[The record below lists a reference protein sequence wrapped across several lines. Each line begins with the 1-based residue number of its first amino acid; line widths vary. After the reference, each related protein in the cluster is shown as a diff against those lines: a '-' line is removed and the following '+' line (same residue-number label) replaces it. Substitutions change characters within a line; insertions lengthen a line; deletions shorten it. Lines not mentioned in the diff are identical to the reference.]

1 MIYYILVKEIERGFV
16 MELQACLEGRK
27 SIRRFTE
34 EAVPHEVVEKIVKA
48 ASASPSWK
56 NTQVVRYTVVENK
69 ELIQKIGE
77 EGILGFK
84 PNTKTIVNCPSL
96 VVQSVVTGI
105 CGYEEDGSFTTS
117 FGNSWE
123 MYDAG
128 ISAQS
133 FMLAAHEQG
142 VGTVVMG
149 IIDENKIAEWIDLP
163 EGERVT
169 ALIAMGYQSGELK
182 HITPRKEVSEILRYK

>member
-1 MIYYILVKEIERGFV
+1 

-34 EAVPHEVVEKIVKA
+34 EAVSHEVVEKIVKA
-48 ASASPSWK
+48 ASNSPSWK
-56 NTQVVRYTVVENK
+56 NTQVVRYTVVEDK
-69 ELIQKIGE
+69 ELIQKIAE

-84 PNTKTIVNCPSL
+84 PNAKTILNCPAL
-96 VVQSVVTGI
+96 VVQSVITGI
-105 CGYEEDGSFTTS
+105 CGYEEDGSFTTD

-149 IIDENKIAEWIDLP
+149 IIDDKKIAELVDLP
-163 EGERVT
+163 KEERVT

>member
-1 MIYYILVKEIERGFV
+1 
-16 MELQACLEGRK
+16 MELLACLEGRK
-27 SIRRFTE
+27 SIRRFKE
-34 EAVPHEVVEKIVKA
+34 EAVSHEVIEKIVKA
-48 ASASPSWK
+48 ASNSPSWK
-56 NTQVVRYTVVENK
+56 NTQVVRYTVVEDK
-69 ELIQKIGE
+69 ELIKKIGE

-84 PNTKTIVNCPSL
+84 PNTKTILNCPTL

-117 FGNSWE
+117 YGNSWE

-149 IIDENKIAEWIDLP
+149 IIDEEKIAKWIELP
-163 EGERVT
+163 KGERVT
-169 ALIAMGYQSGELK
+169 ALIAMGYQEGELK
-182 HITPRKEVSEILRYK
+182 FITPRKDVSELLRYK